1 VKRDFDLLMV
11 WKIKQKQREKFKMTN
26 FLQTLNSSFTRE
38 KGKEKK
44 NKTLQNTHESF
55 CSQKRKDTQHLKH
68 AQNALSRKKR

>member
-26 FLQTLNSSFTRE
+26 FLQTLNYSFTRE

-44 NKTLQNTHESF
+44 TKLFKTL
-55 CSQKRKDTQHLKH
+55 
-68 AQNALSRKKR
+68 